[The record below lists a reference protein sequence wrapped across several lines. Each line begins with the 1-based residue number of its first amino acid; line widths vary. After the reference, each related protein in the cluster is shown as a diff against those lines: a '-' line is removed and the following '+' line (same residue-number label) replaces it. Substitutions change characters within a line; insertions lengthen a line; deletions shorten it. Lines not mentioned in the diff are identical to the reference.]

1 MSEFNEDAFLEHMRL
16 HRNESKKDW
25 AEWGW
30 TARQSEIDQLK
41 AQLEVKH
48 SAPNHKTQFEDMIR
62 QSPDFATL
70 LNIHGE
76 RLFIKRGLSYDI
88 LAMRSAYWTWLWV
101 HTLYKDVSET
111 CSEMVDEIEDL
122 EAEIE
127 KLKAEKAGFKNLVKS
142 LRSEFDLNGGSDQVE
157 RQIELLEEAVRGQAK
172 QQQPKLG
179 KTAIGDCLHFGT
191 TMFHDGKATCFDCDA
206 VVNHERKVI
215 GVMEV
220 KALRGTNDHRD

>member
-1 MSEFNEDAFLEHMRL
+1 MSEFKKYWEEY
-16 HRNESKKDW
+16 ESNNHVLGSEEYCAKLAW
-25 AEWGW
+25 N
-30 TARQSEIDQLK
+30 ARQSEIDQLK

-76 RLFIKRGLSYDI
+76 RLFIKRELSYDI

-127 KLKAEKAGFKNLVKS
+127 KLKAEKVGLEKHLDAIHEVMNDYYTGSFDDAPELAGLIS
-142 LRSEFDLNGGSDQVE
+142 
-157 RQIELLEEAVRGQAK
+157 AV
-172 QQQPKLG
+172 LG
-179 KTAIGDCLHFGT
+179 
-191 TMFHDGKATCFDCDA
+191 
-206 VVNHERKVI
+206 
-215 GVMEV
+215 
-220 KALRGTNDHRD
+220 GTND